1 MRVTEDNIK
10 IVLVIGSVLA
20 AIGAVMEIIDH
31 IRDNPDEA
39 HAYIGPIVVI
49 VITVL
54 IFIMLGLLHVR
65 KAQIPLNSLLLIIFV
80 VIEIVLSGAAFLS
93 LMGIGIIVEIVGTT
107 MLAMLEA

>member
-20 AIGAVMEIIDH
+20 AIGAVMEIIDLAGYSH
-31 IRDNPDEA
+31 V
-39 HAYIGPIVVI
+39 HAETFIGPIVVI

-65 KAQIPLNSLLLIIFV
+65 KAQIPLNSLLMIIFV

-107 MLAMLEA
+107 MLAMLE